1 MTEPIFKDVVCIVLA
16 NIPAGQ
22 VISYSELAQQAG
34 KPRAARFVARILKQ
48 LPADTKLP
56 WHRVVNAQG
65 KISLPLDSPSGITQR
80 ERLELEGWTVI
91 NGRLIE
97 SQSDS

>member
-1 MTEPIFKDVVCIVLA
+1 MTEPLFKDVVCIILA
-16 NIPAGQ
+16 HIPAGQ
-22 VISYSELAQQAG
+22 TISYSELAKQAG
-34 KPRAARFVARILKQ
+34 RPKAARFVARILKQ

-65 KISLPLDSPSGITQR
+65 RISLPLDSPSGIKQR

-91 NGRLIE
+91 NGRLVAA
-97 SQSDS
+97 QSDS